1 MVEASWKSI
10 VRLFNTLKQRF
21 PGVCIFAR
29 FQNLFPGCPNAC
41 TLRLQIIFPKEFERV
56 GGSQI
61 IKSDGRILATTN
73 KTLEK
78 AVEILERDRIVDS
91 LKMMRGNMAKSANTL
106 GITERQIA
114 YKAKKGGVA
123 RRLQYSDCYRL

>member
-1 MVEASWKSI
+1 M
-10 VRLFNTLKQRF
+10 TLMFLSLEVQAKLL
-21 PGVCIFAR
+21 CA
-29 FQNLFPGCPNAC
+29 
-41 TLRLQIIFPKEFERV
+41 LQEKEFERV

-73 KTLEK
+73 KTL

>member
-1 MVEASWKSI
+1 VAISAM
-10 VRLFNTLKQRF
+10 TLMFLSLEVQAKLL
-21 PGVCIFAR
+21 CA
-29 FQNLFPGCPNAC
+29 
-41 TLRLQIIFPKEFERV
+41 LQEKEFERV

-123 RRLQYSDCYRL
+123 RRLQYSNCFRL